1 VTSSFPQVHFGYGG
15 RVFNLN
21 PEVRQQMPGVFLG
34 ADGRSLISTV
44 SALFARP
51 PVASHESPN

>member
-1 VTSSFPQVHFGYGG
+1 
-15 RVFNLN
+15 VFNLN